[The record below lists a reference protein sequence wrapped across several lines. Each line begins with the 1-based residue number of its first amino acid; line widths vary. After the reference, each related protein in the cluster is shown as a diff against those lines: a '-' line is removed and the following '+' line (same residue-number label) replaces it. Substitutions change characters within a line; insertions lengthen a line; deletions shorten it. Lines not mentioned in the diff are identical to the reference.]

1 MLGFFEIQT
10 RYLNTEYI
18 YIYTHMAIWQPTGST
33 IEVEII
39 HSGKFEGNPR
49 TPSQHIA
56 YILYNDE
63 KKKLQ
68 IQTPEFLT

>member
-10 RYLNTEYI
+10 RFFETQTT
-18 YIYTHMAIWQPTGST
+18 YIYTHIAIWQSTGSS
-33 IEVEII
+33 IEVENI
-39 HSGKFEGNPR
+39 HFGKFEGNPR

-56 YILYNDE
+56 YILYNDK

-68 IQTPEFLT
+68 IQTPTESP